1 METFALPILKKLLI
15 NFLPAVIEVAS
26 ELPDNYYIF
35 TYRRMWAKLRRLGY
49 FVPNSDSLYQ
59 KLIFDELSF
68 YKNIYDF
75 TSFNEEN
82 PLIETSETLKPVV

>member
-1 METFALPILKKLLI
+1 
-15 NFLPAVIEVAS
+15 
-26 ELPDNYYIF
+26 
-35 TYRRMWAKLRRLGY
+35 MWAKLRRLGY